1 MTWVKIDDSF
11 PNHPKIVGLTDKAFR
26 IHISGLCYCG
36 TYLTDGFIP
45 MTIAAQL
52 CNNDFKHIAEL
63 CEAGLWKEAMT
74 ENGFRIHDYLAHQTS
89 KTQVEEKRQTV
100 RERQKRYRE
109 RHKTTEAE
117 PAQSEGGDDGWSN
130 ALVTPSEYR
139 IQNTDN
145 RIQSTEYINTEEEE
159 MQNLPAPRNKSA
171 KLAVEI
177 IGNKLAL
184 ARADGINAWN
194 LSKLVEEEWDKLHAA
209 DDIGGCIALTA
220 WYVSELQTRQL
231 SSAEIGRIGQMT
243 KRFGRIALLA
253 IDEAASK
260 DLTDLVSY
268 AFRVAQNMYA
278 SKAAAQ

>member
-45 MTIAAQL
+45 MTIAKTL
-52 CNNDFKHIAEL
+52 CDGDFKHIADL
-63 CEAGLWKEAMT
+63 CEAGLWKEAMS

-109 RHKTTEAE
+109 RHKVTEAE
-117 PAQSEGGDDGWSN
+117 PAESEGGDDGWGN

-145 RIQSTEYINTEEEE
+145 RIQKTEYINTEEEE
-159 MQNLPAPRNKSA
+159 NLPTPRNKSA

-177 IGNKLAL
+177 IGNKLAI

-278 SKAAAQ
+278 SKAGEQ

>member
-1 MTWVKIDDSF
+1 VTWVKIDDSF

-45 MTIAAQL
+45 MTIARQL
-52 CNNDFKHIAEL
+52 CNENINFIAEL

-100 RERQKRYRE
+100 RERQKRYRDKH
-109 RHKTTEAE
+109 RVTEAE
-117 PAQSEGGDDGWSN
+117 PAESEGGDDGWSN
-130 ALVTPSEYR
+130 ALVTPTEYR

-145 RIQSTEYINTEEEE
+145 RIQNTEEEE
-159 MQNLPAPRNKSA
+159 NLPTPRNKSA
-171 KLAVEI
+171 KVAVEI
-177 IGNKLAL
+177 IANKLAI

-194 LSKLVEEEWDKLHAA
+194 LSKLVEEEWDKLHAS
-209 DDIGGCIALTA
+209 DDVGGCIALTA
-220 WYVSELQTRQL
+220 WYVSELQSRQL

-278 SKAAAQ
+278 SKAGAQ

>member
-1 MTWVKIDDSF
+1 VTWVKIDDSF

-36 TYLTDGFIP
+36 TYLTDGFVP
-45 MTIAAQL
+45 MTIAARFANEDMQY
-52 CNNDFKHIAEL
+52 IVEL
-63 CEAGLWKEAMT
+63 TQAGLWREAPQD
-74 ENGFRIHDYLAHQTS
+74 NGFHIHDYLAHQTS

-100 RERQKRYRE
+100 RERQKRYRDK
-109 RHKTTEAE
+109 HKVTE

-130 ALVTPSEYR
+130 ALVTPTEYR
-139 IQNTDN
+139 EQNTEN
-145 RIQSTEYINTEEEE
+145 RIQNTEEEE
-159 MQNLPAPRNKSA
+159 NLPTPRNKSA

-177 IGNKLAL
+177 IGNKLAI

-194 LSKLVEEEWDKLHAA
+194 LSKLVEEEWDKLNAA
-209 DDIGGCIALTA
+209 DDMGGCIALTA
-220 WYVSELQTRQL
+220 WYVSELQSRQL

-278 SKAAAQ
+278 SKAGAQ

>member
-36 TYLTDGFIP
+36 TYLTDGFVP
-45 MTIAAQL
+45 MTIAARFA
-52 CNNDFKHIAEL
+52 NEDMTHIVEL
-63 CEAGLWKEAMT
+63 TKAGLWREAPQD
-74 ENGFRIHDYLAHQTS
+74 NGFYIHDYLAHQTS

-117 PAQSEGGDDGWSN
+117 PAQSEGGDDGWGN

-145 RIQSTEYINTEEEE
+145 RIQKTEYINTEEEE
-159 MQNLPAPRNKSA
+159 NLPTPRNKSA

-177 IGNKLAL
+177 IGNKLAI

-194 LSKLVEEEWDKLHAA
+194 LSKLVEEEWDKLNAA
-209 DDIGGCIALTA
+209 DDLGGCIALTA
-220 WYVSELQTRQL
+220 WYVSELQSRQL

>member
-36 TYLTDGFIP
+36 TYLTDGFVP
-45 MTIAAQL
+45 MTIAARFA
-52 CNNDFKHIAEL
+52 NEEMKYIVEL
-63 CEAGLWKEAMT
+63 EQAGLWREAPQD
-74 ENGFRIHDYLAHQTS
+74 NGFYIHDYLAHQTS

-109 RHKTTEAE
+109 RHKVTEAE
-117 PAQSEGGDDGWSN
+117 PAESEGGDDGWSN

-145 RIQSTEYINTEEEE
+145 RIQKTEYINTEEEE
-159 MQNLPAPRNKSA
+159 NLPTPRNKSA
-171 KLAVEI
+171 KVAVEVI
-177 IGNKLAL
+177 ANKLAI

-194 LSKLVEEEWDKLHAA
+194 LSKLVEEEWDKLHAS
-209 DDIGGCIALTA
+209 DDIGGCIALTT
-220 WYVSELQTRQL
+220 WYVSELQSRQL

>member
-11 PNHPKIVGLTDKAFR
+11 PNHPKIVGLSDKAFR

-52 CNNDFKHIAEL
+52 CNNDFNYIAEL

-117 PAQSEGGDDGWSN
+117 PAESEGGDDGWSN

-278 SKAAAQ
+278 SKAAQ

>member
-36 TYLTDGFIP
+36 TYLTDGFVP
-45 MTIAAQL
+45 MTIAARFANEDMQY
-52 CNNDFKHIAEL
+52 IVEL
-63 CEAGLWKEAMT
+63 TQAGLWREAPQD
-74 ENGFRIHDYLAHQTS
+74 NGFHIHDYLAHQTS

-100 RERQKRYRE
+100 RERQKRYRDKH
-109 RHKTTEAE
+109 RVAE
-117 PAQSEGGDDGWSN
+117 TMPAESEGGDDGWSN
-130 ALVTPSEYR
+130 ALVSPTEYR

-145 RIQSTEYINTEEEE
+145 RTQNTEVQNTEEEE
-159 MQNLPAPRNKSA
+159 NLPTPRNKSA
-171 KLAVEI
+171 KVAVEI
-177 IGNKLAL
+177 IANKLAI

-194 LSKLVEEEWDKLHAA
+194 LSKLVEEEWDKLHAS

-220 WYVSELQTRQL
+220 WYVSELQSRQL

-278 SKAAAQ
+278 SKAGAQ

>member
-45 MTIAAQL
+45 MTIAKTL
-52 CNNDFKHIAEL
+52 CDGDFKHIADL
-63 CEAGLWKEAMT
+63 CEAGLWKEAMS

-109 RHKTTEAE
+109 RHKVTEAE
-117 PAQSEGGDDGWSN
+117 PAESEGGDDGWGN

-145 RIQSTEYINTEEEE
+145 RIQKTEYINTEEEE
-159 MQNLPAPRNKSA
+159 NLPTPRNKSA

-177 IGNKLAL
+177 IGNKLAI

-194 LSKLVEEEWDKLHAA
+194 LSKLVEEEWDKLHAS

-220 WYVSELQTRQL
+220 WYVSELQSRQL

-278 SKAAAQ
+278 SKAGAQ

>member
-36 TYLTDGFIP
+36 TYLTDGFVP
-45 MTIAAQL
+45 MTIAARFANEDMQ
-52 CNNDFKHIAEL
+52 HIVEL
-63 CEAGLWKEAMT
+63 TKAGLWREAPQD
-74 ENGFRIHDYLAHQTS
+74 NGFYIHDYLAHQTS

-109 RHKTTEAE
+109 RHKVTEAE

-130 ALVTPSEYR
+130 ALVTPTEYR

-145 RIQSTEYINTEEEE
+145 RTQNTEYINTEEEE
-159 MQNLPAPRNKSA
+159 NLPTPRNKSA

-177 IGNKLAL
+177 IGNKLAI

-194 LSKLVEEEWDKLHAA
+194 LSKLVEEEWDKLHAS
-209 DDIGGCIALTA
+209 DDVGGCIALTA
-220 WYVSELQTRQL
+220 WYVSELQSRQL

-278 SKAAAQ
+278 SKAGAQ